1 MYNYYDSLPGGEAD
15 RVAVLRTSYLTIVT
29 QVILNKV
36 GRVEG
41 VEVCGAR
48 CSVVAA
54 GVSDAYIDALGRP
67 GIVGVSVLVVVSYEA
82 VGVHRACVRRGAG
95 AGWVRPEHAA
105 CLRGVTVCNYAR
117 VRDVV
122 GACRRASNRGC
133 R

>member
-1 MYNYYDSLPGGEAD
+1 MYNHYNGLSGGEAD
-15 RVAVLRTSYLTIVT
+15 RVAVLRTSYLTVIT

-36 GRVEG
+36 GRVEC

-67 GIVGVSVLVVVSYEA
+67 GIVGVRVLVVVSHEA

-95 AGWVRPEHAA
+95 AGWVRPEYAT
-105 CLRGVTVCNYAR
+105 CLSRVTVCNYAR

-122 GACRRASNRGC
+122 SACRWASSRGC
-133 R
+133 G